1 MIQATS
7 TKFFSKRG
15 RQALYG
21 PCERQAIRDVQP
33 AWLHDQVA
41 RQETMELRPRE
52 EEVAYDPLWLL
63 SKLSNID
70 KHRRLHLTAW
80 WWPDIVYWGS
90 DEPSHRRRRWGEPP
104 YEDGRILGRL
114 IDDSRHPEPPATL
127 HQEMT
132 LRILYPGAESQ
143 DIVRLLKGMQEDL
156 TDRVLPR
163 LLDPSRRTR

>member
-1 MIQATS
+1 VE
-7 TKFFSKRG
+7 FFSTRG

-21 PCERQAIRDVQP
+21 PCERQATRDVQP
-33 AWLHDQVA
+33 AWLHHEVA
-41 RQETMELRPRE
+41 RQGGAELRPRE
-52 EEVAYDPLWLL
+52 EEITYDPLWLL
-63 SKLSNID
+63 SRLSNID
-70 KHRRLHLTAW
+70 KHRSMVAGHRLL
-80 WWPDIVYWGS
+80 GS
-90 DEPSHRRRRWGEPP
+90 DEPSHRRWRWGEPP

-114 IDDSRHPEPPATL
+114 IDDTRHPEPPATL

-143 DIVRLLKGMQEDL
+143 DTVRLLKGIQEEL